1 MCKWPIL
8 GTEDSRILFG
18 GTWIPDSSH
27 QWDSGFL
34 ELYSGF
40 HKQKFP
46 RFWKLDLTSININK
60 LVIIWL
66 YIPLLDQSWLDK
78 TQLLIPNKKGR

>member
-34 ELYSGF
+34 ELYSGS
-40 HKQKFP
+40 QSLE
-46 RFWKLDLTSININK
+46 FWIPQTKISQILEAGFNINK
-60 LVIIWL
+60 
-66 YIPLLDQSWLDK
+66 YQ
-78 TQLLIPNKKGR
+78 